1 MVVLLLIGV
10 AWGLYAVGKNEEKNE
25 QPIQANI
32 IQKTPEIFPMRN
44 WSIDEPEILAKSA
57 ILIYSN
63 QKDNILF
70 QRDTSQILPIA
81 SLTKIM
87 TAIIVLENYNPE
99 EIIKVSA
106 QSVKVNGD
114 TGGLIADEELTVKNL
129 LYIML
134 IESSN
139 DAAMALATDN
149 PRMSYNE
156 FITLMNS
163 KAKELGLENTSFI
176 DPAGLSPENK
186 SNVAEM
192 AKLTKYALDFPII
205 LDILKTPQSSIYSTD
220 RKFIHNLTSTN
231 KLLGKIPQLIGGKTG
246 FTDEAGGCMIT
257 ISNIYGERVK
267 SNNYLITVVLDS
279 DQREGD
285 TEKLINWAQEAW
297 LWK

>member
-1 MVVLLLIGV
+1 LVVLLLIGV
-10 AWGLYAVGKNEEKNE
+10 AWGLYAVGKNEEKKE

-32 IQKTPEIFPMRN
+32 IQKTVEIFPMRN

-57 ILIYSN
+57 ILVNSN
-63 QKDNILF
+63 QKDNTLF
-70 QRDTSQILPIA
+70 QKNINEILPIA
-81 SLTKIM
+81 SLTKLM
-87 TAIIVLENYNPE
+87 TAIVVLESYNPE

-106 QSVKVNGD
+106 TSVKVNGD
-114 TGGLIADEELTVKNL
+114 TGGLIADEELTVKDL

-139 DAAMALATDN
+139 DAAMALAIDN

-176 DPAGLSPENK
+176 DSAGLSPENK
-186 SNVAEM
+186 SNVSEI

-205 LDILKTPQSSIYSTD
+205 LDILKTPQSSIYSID
-220 RKFIHNLTSTN
+220 RKFIHNLTTTN

-246 FTDEAGGCMIT
+246 FTDEAGGCMLSV
-257 ISNIYGERVK
+257 SNFN
-267 SNNYLITVVLDS
+267 NNYLITVVLGS